1 MSPGGP
7 PGKSDRTDQR
17 HVWLRGLADGTWAGE
32 TGCVGAGI
40 PVPLR
45 VLLPCLAVGLVAF
58 GAVAVGVAGVSGT
71 GGYLMRRADSS
82 LLGCAGSV
90 LSGGVVAAPG
100 SGRPSGQAPP
110 PGACGWE
117 LLSASGQVL
126 ALAAPGAAAG
136 PAIPVSGSWLAAHLT
151 RPVTVPGVRAG
162 GHWRIVIEAV
172 HYWRIVVRPA
182 RYRLQRVPYAYGPGD
197 VEYVISQRPG
207 LGSSGMVVVMTGLAA
222 PDRVTGRV
230 LADYAAAVGAVLVL
244 LAVAALAV
252 TQAILRPLRQAAE
265 LADSAA
271 ARRFP
276 RVMPRGGARAGA
288 ARRWPFGRALMTVP
302 GQLRAS
308 QAAEAVARRSAEE
321 MSKRLGETA
330 LELRRSVSIV
340 RGFAEYRRQRPEP
353 PAAGLDRMLRR
364 VADEAAR
371 MEMLIDGLS
380 RAHPQDPPE
389 PGPRPARRAAGSGP
403 PPGCRLP
410 ARE

>member
-1 MSPGGP
+1 
-7 PGKSDRTDQR
+7 
-17 HVWLRGLADGTWAGE
+17 
-32 TGCVGAGI
+32 VGAGI

-82 LLGCAGSV
+82 LLACAGTV

-100 SGRPSGQAPP
+100 SGPPSGQPPP
-110 PGACGWE
+110 PGTCGWE

-126 ALAAPGAAAG
+126 ALAAPRAAAG
-136 PAIPVSGSWLAAHLT
+136 PAIPVSGSWLAAHQA
-151 RPVTVPGVRAG
+151 RPVTVPGARAG

-197 VEYVISQRPG
+197 VEYVINQRPG
-207 LGSSGMVVVMTGLAA
+207 PGSSGMVVVMTGLAA
-222 PDRVTGRV
+222 ADRVTGRV
-230 LADYAAAVGAVLVL
+230 LADYAAAAGAALVL

-252 TQAILRPLRQAAE
+252 TQAILRPLRQAAG

-271 ARRFP
+271 AGRFP
-276 RVMPRGGARAGA
+276 RVMPRGDARAGA
-288 ARRWPFGRALMTVP
+288 AGSRWPFGRALMTVP
-302 GQLRAS
+302 EQLRAS
-308 QAAEAVARRSAEE
+308 QAAEAVARRSADE

-389 PGPRPARRAAGSGP
+389 PGPRPARRAAAPS
-403 PPGCRLP
+403 GCRLP